1 MQEKDYPALYQAAD
15 NASLK
20 AQDNYLNSVKS
31 YIALSVIGAGLSV
44 AGIQSKGAAIVA
56 AVVFLSALFLSI
68 YIAVRKNEGVWYRAR
83 AVAESIKTST
93 WRFMMRTEPFDA
105 SLEIDLAKSDFRG
118 VLQRILSEH
127 KDLAHDLAGTFSME
141 AQISPKMEEVR
152 GKTLNERKSIYLKDR
167 IEDQRKWYTDKSKFN
182 KKWGSIWFW
191 ILIGFQGVAVILT
204 LMRVVYP
211 EWSYWPTE
219 IFVVA
224 AAGIFTW
231 LQLKRFRELAASYG
245 LAAHEIGVAM
255 GALETVQTEN
265 NFSDFVRNTENAF
278 SREHTQWVAKKE

>member
-1 MQEKDYPALYQAAD
+1 MDMQEKDYPALYQAAD

-20 AQDNYLNSVKS
+20 AQDNYLSSVKS

-118 VLQRILSEH
+118 VLQRIL
-127 KDLAHDLAGTFSME
+127 
-141 AQISPKMEEVR
+141 
-152 GKTLNERKSIYLKDR
+152 
-167 IEDQRKWYTDKSKFN
+167 
-182 KKWGSIWFW
+182 
-191 ILIGFQGVAVILT
+191 
-204 LMRVVYP
+204 
-211 EWSYWPTE
+211 
-219 IFVVA
+219 
-224 AAGIFTW
+224 
-231 LQLKRFRELAASYG
+231 
-245 LAAHEIGVAM
+245 
-255 GALETVQTEN
+255 
-265 NFSDFVRNTENAF
+265 
-278 SREHTQWVAKKE
+278 

>member
-20 AQDNYLNSVKS
+20 AQESYLDSVKG
-31 YIALSVIGAGLSV
+31 YVALSVIGAGLSV
-44 AGIQSKGAAIVA
+44 AGIGSKGAAIVA

-105 SLEIDLAKSDFRG
+105 SQEIDLAKSDFSG
-118 VLQRILSEH
+118 LLQRILSEH
-127 KDLAHDLAGTFSME
+127 NDLAHDLAGTFSME

-167 IEDQRKWYTDKSKFN
+167 IEDQRKWYTDKSKYN

-204 LMRVVYP
+204 LMRVAYP
-211 EWSYWPTE
+211 EWRYWPTE

-265 NFSDFVRNTENAF
+265 NFSDFVRDTENAF